1 MLDIIFEEVGKMVLD
16 EESLKSEIMQ
26 RVKQYNYIEPSIEE
40 ALSKGILKAY
50 RIFLEERK

>member
-1 MLDIIFEEVGKMVLD
+1 MLDIIFEEVGKMALD

-40 ALSKGILKAY
+40 ALSKGILNAY
-50 RIFLEERK
+50 REFLEDRK